1 MPENS
6 ERSESPFLEI
16 RRDGLALVTFDDP
29 DRGANVL
36 AETVLRRLD
45 DLVGRL
51 AAHARVG
58 DVRGVVFRSGKPGSF
73 IVGADVSEIGKI
85 EDPDQG
91 ADAGRQGQRIY
102 LAIERLPVPTLA
114 VINGTCMGGGTE
126 LALACRYRI
135 LTDHPK
141 AGLALPEVQ
150 LGILPGWGGTTRLPR
165 LIGLQAALDLLLTG
179 KTVRGHRARKMGL
192 VEEVVPA
199 SVLEED
205 AEAVYRRILFDDPPA
220 RTGAN
225 RGFFQRSLEDTAPG
239 RALVLRQARKTVME
253 RTGGHYPAP
262 LRILEVVRESIG
274 RPVEEALEIEAQALG
289 ELMATRVSKH
299 LLHVFHLRERAR
311 KGTGL
316 EGREGAADVEP
327 HEISELG
334 VVGAGVMGGGI
345 AQLAAGEGI
354 QVRMKDIEHDAVA
367 SGLQHAR
374 SVFDGAVKRH
384 RMKAREADQA
394 MERISGGVEYG
405 GFGQLDLV
413 VEAVVERLDVKRSVL
428 KEVEARV
435 PEGCIL
441 TSNTS
446 TLSIDAMAEVLER
459 PRDFCGM
466 HFFNPVHKMPLVEVV
481 RGSRSS
487 DAAVATVYALA
498 LRLGKVPVVV
508 GDGPGFVVNRILL
521 PYLNEAGHL
530 LGEGASIESIDAA
543 ATAFGMPMGPLR
555 LVDEVGIDIAGHAG
569 RILHEAFGDR
579 AEPSAP
585 LVAIGETDR
594 LGTKGGL
601 GFYRYEGK
609 KDVGPDPDIY
619 DLLSG
624 AVPAERVEIDEADI
638 RARLLLVMMNEAARI
653 LDEGLADSAAD
664 VDLAMIMGTGFPPF
678 RGGLLRFADEVHPRV
693 LVERLREYQAE
704 VGDRFTPAP
713 PLVRLAEADRT
724 FYEAW
729 PAPS

>member
-1 MPENS
+1 MPEKS

-16 RRDGLALVTFDDP
+16 RRDGLAVVTFDDP

-45 DLVGRL
+45 EVVGQL
-51 AAHARVG
+51 AARARVG
-58 DVRGVVFRSGKPGSF
+58 DVRGVVFQSGKPGSF
-73 IVGADVSEIGKI
+73 IVGADVSEIGGI

-91 ADAGRQGQRIY
+91 AEAGREGQRIY
-102 LAIERLPVPTLA
+102 LALERLPVPTLA
-114 VINGTCMGGGTE
+114 VVGGTCMGGGTE

-141 AGLALPEVQ
+141 AGMALPEVQ

-199 SVLEED
+199 SLLEED
-205 AEAVYRRILFDDPPA
+205 AEAVYRRILFDDPPS
-220 RTGAN
+220 RTGAE

-262 LRILEVVRESIG
+262 LKILDVVRESVG
-274 RPVEEALEIEAQALG
+274 LPVEEALEIEAKALG

-316 EGREGAADVEP
+316 EGREGASDVEP

-345 AQLAAGEGI
+345 AQLAAGKGI

-374 SVFDGAVKRH
+374 SIFDGAVKRH
-384 RMKAREADQA
+384 RMKEREADQA
-394 MERISGGVEYG
+394 MERISGGIEYG

-428 KEVEARV
+428 KEVEERV

-446 TLSIDAMAEVLER
+446 TLSIDAMAESLTR

-481 RGSRSS
+481 RGTRSS

-569 RILHEAFGDR
+569 RILHEAFGSR

-609 KDVGPDPDIY
+609 KEVGPDPEIY

-624 AVPAERVEIDEADI
+624 AVPAERIEIDEADI